1 MYLGS
6 PAVAV
11 CGKIV
16 MVWPGRPKVV
26 KTFVVTV
33 VGSPK
38 RLAAA
43 VMRTRS
49 VVIAVAVTLVRD
61 TLRNRSKD

>member
-1 MYLGS
+1 
-6 PAVAV
+6 
-11 CGKIV
+11 
-16 MVWPGRPKVV
+16 VV

-33 VGSPK
+33 VDSPK

-49 VVIAVAVTLVRD
+49 VVIAVAVTMIRD